1 MFVHVTECKFWSW
14 FFPFEYAF
22 LGPYLKGDSVG
33 FHTRHKRAIKYHT
46 VRTFRVAFVWHLI
59 KMHFFVFFII
69 LFFRCPWRHIKYAQ
83 YKVWEPQEARSE
95 ERM

>member
-1 MFVHVTECKFWSW
+1 MFVHITERKSW

-22 LGPYLKGDSVG
+22 LGPSLKGDSVG
-33 FHTRHKRAIKYHT
+33 FHTRHKRDIKYHT

-69 LFFRCPWRHIKYAQ
+69 LFFSLPMTSHKICT
-83 YKVWEPQEARSE
+83 V
-95 ERM
+95 